1 MIERI
6 ERTLW
11 KVGNPAGRERASNNI
26 VTIPAVLRLA
36 SKPISDGGE
45 AAASI
50 SGPPSDSS
58 VSQPSKQ

>member
-1 MIERI
+1 MIERERI

-26 VTIPAVLRLA
+26 VTIP